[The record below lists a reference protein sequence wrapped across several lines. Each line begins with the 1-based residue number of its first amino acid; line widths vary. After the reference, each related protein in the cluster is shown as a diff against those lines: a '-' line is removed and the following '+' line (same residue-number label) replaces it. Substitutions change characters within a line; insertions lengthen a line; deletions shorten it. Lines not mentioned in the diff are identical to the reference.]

1 MSTHIH
7 ITSWVIGIILFFVT
21 YSMYKNKSPKA
32 KFLHMV
38 VRLMYIIIALTGFL
52 LFWGIM
58 KTISNNYQMWYG
70 FKMLGGLWVIAAME
84 MILVRSSKGK
94 NLSAGWIQFI
104 IAFLIV
110 LYLGLRLPLG
120 FHPFE

>member
-21 YSMYKNKSPKA
+21 YSMYKNKSPRA

-94 NLSAGWIQFI
+94 SLSAGWIQFI